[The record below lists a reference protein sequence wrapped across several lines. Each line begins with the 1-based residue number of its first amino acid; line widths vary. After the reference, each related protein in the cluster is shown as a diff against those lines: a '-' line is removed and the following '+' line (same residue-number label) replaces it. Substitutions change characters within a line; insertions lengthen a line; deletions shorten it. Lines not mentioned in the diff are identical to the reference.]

1 MYDGETLK
9 MRRNAARKSQR
20 CQVTA
25 LSKYTASKFSAR
37 HHENV
42 DGVTCHSAGRRPQL
56 IIRFGV

>member
-1 MYDGETLK
+1 MMVK
-9 MRRNAARKSQR
+9 MRRNATRKSQR

-42 DGVTCHSAGRRPQL
+42 AGVTCHSAGRRPQS